1 MKRLARCP
9 SSCLYLL
16 HAVLAA
22 LGALAIM
29 GQAGASQDVGLVLD
43 SPYAYQASNRTLPD
57 VLHGFAADHGL
68 ALRIDVKA
76 PSGWQTAKLD
86 GWLRAPTGRAFL
98 EQLAHSH
105 HFSWFLSNRTLYIG
119 SAHDAAVERIAL
131 SGMRADDAR
140 TALES
145 VGIYDSRF
153 GWGNLSGQDA
163 VLVGG
168 PRAYRA
174 LVRAYLAAARKP
186 AGPQAVQEPMIFPLR
201 FAQAGDA
208 APSAGEPARSG
219 VASLLTQLL
228 AHERRIKQ
236 PPLATT
242 PQPDGLPP
250 LPDSTPSLSQ
260 WIGYAAPSSA
270 PILSAPH
277 PTPAGGASLSKGVAA
292 GIVADERTNAV
303 IVWAD
308 PALRPAIQRL
318 IDALDQPASHF
329 SIDVIVIESNGA
341 TVDALSA
348 AGERASAMSPPIPSA
363 FEGRFAEAIADGRI
377 RLLNRQTLVGQL
389 NRRTTLTI
397 GGEAAQG
404 KSPSDD
410 ATAARGNGRSDSRG
424 DRLDLTARILPSVKG
439 QPTFIAVD
447 VDLLLAQPTGLPGQ
461 TWSNTTSLKLD
472 TAVTLASGAP
482 PRLIASFPVA
492 TARAEQRAIFISAK
506 AL

>member
-1 MKRLARCP
+1 MKRLARCAFP
-9 SSCLYLL
+9 RIYLL
-16 HAVLAA
+16 HAALAA

-29 GQAGASQDVGLVLD
+29 GQAGAGPHAGPALD
-43 SPYAYQASNRTLPD
+43 SPYAYQASNRTLPE

-68 ALRIDVKA
+68 ALRIDGKA
-76 PSGWQTAKLD
+76 PAGWQTAKLD

-105 HFSWFLSNRTLYIG
+105 HFSWFLSNRTLHIG
-119 SAHDAAVERIAL
+119 GAGDAAVERVAL
-131 SGMRADDAR
+131 GGMRADDAR
-140 TALES
+140 AALEA

-153 GWGNLSGQDA
+153 GWGELSGQDA

-174 LVRAYLAAARKP
+174 LVRTHLAAERKP
-186 AGPQAVQEPMIFPLR
+186 TGAQAAQEPMIFPLR

-208 APSAGEPARSG
+208 APSTGEAARSG

-228 AHERRIKQ
+228 VQERRVRQ
-236 PPLATT
+236 PPLAATS
-242 PQPDGLPP
+242 QLDVLPP
-250 LPDSTPSLSQ
+250 LPGPAPPLSPWIGSSAPSPAAALSAPPPTLSSGVSLSQ
-260 WIGYAAPSSA
+260 GR
-270 PILSAPH
+270 
-277 PTPAGGASLSKGVAA
+277 PAGV
-292 GIVADERTNAV
+292 VADERTNAV
-303 IVWAD
+303 VVWAD
-308 PALRPAIQRL
+308 PALRPAIQQL
-318 IDALDQPASHF
+318 IDALDQPASLF
-329 SIDVIVIESNGA
+329 SIDVFVIESDVT

-348 AGERASAMSPPIPSA
+348 AGERAYAMASPSSSA
-363 FEGRFAEAIADGRI
+363 FDGRFSDAIANRSI

-389 NRRTTLTI
+389 NRRTALSL
-397 GGEAAQG
+397 GDEAAHAQ
-404 KSPSDD
+404 SPPGD
-410 ATAARGNGRSDSRG
+410 AAAVQGNGRSGTRG
-424 DRLDLTARILPSVKG
+424 DRLELTARILPPVKG
-439 QPTFIAVD
+439 RPLDIAVD

-461 TWSNTTSLKLD
+461 AWSNTTSLKLE